1 MAYLGNSPVLSAQT
15 YQNIDDIS
23 GSFNGSTTSF
33 ALKVNGVAPVP
44 FPTQTNQCL
53 ISVNGVIQKPDDTGA
68 SGFRISAGNI
78 IFSSAPTG
86 GQTFFGVILAT
97 ADYVNAGSLFP
108 DGTSSAP
115 SITFEQDTD
124 TGFFRSSSGA
134 IGFTSNGVNTATLGS
149 SSFTAPSFIPSSSS
163 IPSNG
168 LYLASGNNIAF
179 ATNSTQR
186 LLIDSTGQIE
196 AVSLG
201 SAAAPTFSFTTDT
214 NTGLYSPGADQVAIT
229 TGGTARLTANTTAI
243 SAALPIDFPLGTA
256 GAPGVTFTGDL
267 NTGLFSP
274 GADVVAIS
282 AGGTSRFTV
291 STTGIAAALPFE
303 YTAGTAGSPGIAFTG
318 DLNTGIFS
326 PGADQIGIST
336 GGTQRVS
343 VDASG
348 DVTIAGGNVTLN
360 ARGDLRFADTD
371 SSNWVAFQGPATVS
385 SNVTWTLPATDGSS
399 GQVLSTNGSGTL
411 SWAAGGGTGDAVLVN
426 NNAFTGANTFTNTTG
441 QTFRQAS
448 SQDGIL
454 LRGRGGGTSSFT
466 VEIVPA
472 ALSSSQT
479 LTAPNTTGTI
489 ITTGDAST
497 VTNTMLAGSISAS
510 KISGTAV
517 TQGDTGT
524 VTSTMIA
531 NNTIVDADINSSAG
545 ISDTKLGTI
554 STAGKVSNSATTA
567 TSSNTG
573 SAIVARDSS
582 GNFSAGTI
590 TASLSGN
597 ATGLS
602 GTPNITVGTVAA
614 TNFNATTSNFQFNSG
629 YGSNATAYGC
639 RAWVNFEGT
648 SPYSIRSS
656 GNVSSISFVTT
667 GTYTVNLSTALT
679 DTNYTVVCNSDNIT
693 TGSTS
698 GTYCVPH
705 NGTSPTTSTF
715 RIRTLSSTPAS
726 INRDYVGVA
735 VFR

>member
-201 SAAAPTFSFTTDT
+201 SATAPTFSFTTDT

-282 AGGTSRFTV
+282 AGGTARFTV

-348 DVTIAGGNVTLN
+348 DVTVAGGNVTLN
-360 ARGDLRFADTD
+360 AQGDLRFADSD
-371 SSNWVAFQGPATVS
+371 SSNWVAFQSPSTVS
-385 SNVTWTLPATDGSS
+385 SNVTWTLPSADGTS
-399 GQVLSTNGSGTL
+399 GQVLSTNGTGTL
-411 SWAAGGGTGDAVLVN
+411 SWTTAGSGDVTLTGIQTLTNKTLTDPAIIGTILEDVYTISDGAAFEIDPGNGSVQLITLGASRTPKATNFAAGESVTLMVDDGTAYTLTWTDSTFGGSGVVWKTDAGVAPTL
-426 NNAFTGANTFTNTTG
+426 NTTG
-441 QTFRQAS
+441 Y
-448 SQDGIL
+448 
-454 LRGRGGGTSSFT
+454 T
-466 VEIVPA
+466 VIV
-472 ALSSSQT
+472 LW
-479 LTAPNTTGTI
+479 
-489 ITTGDAST
+489 
-497 VTNTMLAGSISAS
+497 
-510 KISGTAV
+510 
-517 TQGDTGT
+517 
-524 VTSTMIA
+524 
-531 NNTIVDADINSSAG
+531 
-545 ISDTKLGTI
+545 
-554 STAGKVSNSATTA
+554 KVSTQVY
-567 TSSNTG
+567 G
-573 SAIVARDSS
+573 ARV
-582 GNFSAGTI
+582 
-590 TASLSGN
+590 GN
-597 ATGLS
+597 A
-602 GTPNITVGTVAA
+602 
-614 TNFNATTSNFQFNSG
+614 
-629 YGSNATAYGC
+629 
-639 RAWVNFEGT
+639 
-648 SPYSIRSS
+648 
-656 GNVSSISFVTT
+656 
-667 GTYTVNLSTALT
+667 
-679 DTNYTVVCNSDNIT
+679 
-693 TGSTS
+693 
-698 GTYCVPH
+698 
-705 NGTSPTTSTF
+705 
-715 RIRTLSSTPAS
+715 
-726 INRDYVGVA
+726 
-735 VFR
+735 